1 MRVLEPMPGGP
12 DMGPQPQL
20 RKARK
25 REEFGEGPGHPFHGN
40 QYTGSMGS
48 NAAAFSSIGGT
59 VRIASPSER
68 SQIRNE
74 VISMGE
80 KMPTDWHEDT
90 GVVLTIAAL
99 DEGPN
104 VLVARDA
111 SGAIAGA
118 LSFDDNNVKDWGNA
132 VYISFLGTTGI
143 DRKSTRLNSSHVS
156 EFRMPSSA

>member
-1 MRVLEPMPGGP
+1 
-12 DMGPQPQL
+12 
-20 RKARK
+20 
-25 REEFGEGPGHPFHGN
+25 
-40 QYTGSMGS
+40 MGS

-143 DRKSTRLNSSHVS
+143 TNGAGSALAREATRWAANSDKFVLGSPTEKSTPFWKKMGWHYDPNDTGEDAWGLTAEEAKAAAR
-156 EFRMPSSA
+156 